1 MANRFSRSYRS
12 IVDDAP
18 PWVLLTRL
26 FFGLGWL
33 RAATEKL
40 IDPYWWNG
48 AGIEAFLVEHENG
61 TLAWYR
67 PFVDHIV
74 QPHLDTVVVLV
85 VAIQLAAGIALLSGR
100 HLGVALTV
108 GMFLNLNFV
117 AAGAV
122 SPSAFYLVAQG
133 ALVLWLVEQQPE
145 PLYRRALLGGTCFL
159 VVLGLVGTPLIRT
172 LHPSEVIDDPA
183 IMLLVLGLL
192 AALATVETVRR
203 HQRPLQLS
211 QPHERRPGVMIP
223 STAGHRG
230 STDGQAAGRASAATS
245 WRATAHTQPP

>member
-1 MANRFSRSYRS
+1 MANRFSRSYTS
-12 IVDDAP
+12 IVDDSP

-48 AGIEAFLVEHENG
+48 AGIEAFLVEHESG

-67 PFVDHIV
+67 TFVDHVV

-85 VAIQLAAGIALLSGR
+85 VAIQLAVGIALLRGR
-100 HLGVALTV
+100 HLGAALAA
-108 GMFLNLNFV
+108 GIFLNLNFV

-133 ALVLWLVEQQPE
+133 ALVLWLVERRPE
-145 PLYRRALLGGTCFL
+145 PRYRRALLGGTCFL
-159 VVLGLVGTPLIRT
+159 VVIGLLSAPLVRT

-183 IMLLVLGLL
+183 MMLLVLGSL
-192 AALATVETVRR
+192 AAVATVETVRR
-203 HQRPLQLS
+203 HQRSPDPS
-211 QPHERRPGVMIP
+211 RPHEPGPAMM
-223 STAGHRG
+223 TAGTPEHR
-230 STDGQAAGRASAATS
+230 
-245 WRATAHTQPP
+245 P